1 MWDGNE
7 FATFAKM
14 LLREFSPKLI
24 YVARMSRDSSCAN
37 HHWDIQSEILLII
50 IVTIFGNASENH
62 MFPFTLFHA
71 ILSELW
77 HTHCGSF
84 RGIFL
89 RRQEMM

>member
-24 YVARMSRDSSCAN
+24 HVARMSRDSSCAY
-37 HHWDIQSEILLII
+37 HHWDIRSDILLII
-50 IVTIFGNASENH
+50 IVIIFGNASEKHNS
-62 MFPFTLFHA
+62 LSC

-77 HTHCGSF
+77 HTHCGSS

-89 RRQEMM
+89 KRQEIM